1 MARGCVSYF
10 NSGFLPE
17 NEGYERD
24 GDDEDVEQVEA
35 GAAEGSLVQ
44 DEPVGHQL
52 HAHLHREDAREE
64 VVKVVQH
71 LKSIDHLVLFSFES

>member
-1 MARGCVSYF
+1 MIATQGV
-10 NSGFLPE
+10 LPE
-17 NEGYERD
+17 DEGYERD

-35 GAAEGSLVQ
+35 GAAEGALVQ

-64 VVKVVQH
+64 VVEVVQH
-71 LKSIDHLVLFSFES
+71 LK

>member
-1 MARGCVSYF
+1 MARGCVSDKTQ
-10 NSGFLPE
+10 GVLPE
-17 NEGYERD
+17 DEGYERD

-35 GAAEGSLVQ
+35 GAAEGALVQ

-71 LKSIDHLVLFSFES
+71 LKFKQDSVNQMRS